1 MNEDSLFLFLVAY
14 CAGCQSSIYS
24 LCLPILYLQ
33 FFLIVPK
40 HLVWPEIV
48 GSRVAKSYIPPR
60 FLDSI
65 FSWIHQEYA
74 CLEPNAIQTISQWKA
89 TMCSLIIYMLFM
101 TPVVLLIYIVKSG
114 KGFVGDETSLTPP
127 LSTEIPIP
135 SQESDRSSLY
145 NNWSWQLNN

>member
-14 CAGCQSSIYS
+14 CTGCQSSIYSLCLPILYLQFFLIWSLVLYISFVYCCLSFCTIFFLPLCCLFFFDIRILITPLVSSNSSWKIQHTTLFLFLVAYCTGCQSSIYS

-65 FSWIHQEYA
+65 
-74 CLEPNAIQTISQWKA
+74 C
-89 TMCSLIIYMLFM
+89 
-101 TPVVLLIYIVKSG
+101 
-114 KGFVGDETSLTPP
+114 
-127 LSTEIPIP
+127 
-135 SQESDRSSLY
+135 
-145 NNWSWQLNN
+145 